1 MNKKI
6 VITVVVIVAV
16 VILGIKGKGLLEKR
30 KEEVVNEA
38 LPSTAQ
44 VSVQVVKA
52 KQGDLK
58 NSVSFLAQIL
68 SDKSIKLSTKLA
80 GYVDKVMIEEAQE
93 VKKGDVLVMIDAVE
107 LKSNIKALQSTLQAQ
122 KNDANVAQ
130 NIYNRNKK
138 LYKVGGLAKEKLE
151 ISKAT
156 LETKRA
162 MIDNSRQKIDQ
173 LKHQLSYLKIVAPFD
188 GVIDAIL
195 LHEGDLA
202 AAGKPI
208 VAMSNGEKKLV
219 FSYAPSE
226 KNSIAKGQTVFYK
239 GQKIGIMKSIYPT
252 SKNGLSIAEV
262 SLLEKLPLPVGTS
275 INIDVLTQESH
286 GCMLPADTILHKKDG
301 TFVMVYNGKSFSS
314 MQVNVEIETKD
325 EMIVTPC
332 PNTFAAR
339 GSEVK
344 LSKLQAYDNVNI
356 LGEKDAK

>member
-1 MNKKI
+1 MSKKI
-6 VITVVVIVAV
+6 IITVAVILAV

-30 KEEVVNEA
+30 KEQVANEA

-44 VSVQVVKA
+44 VSVEVVKA
-52 KQGDLK
+52 KQGELK

-80 GYVDKVMIEEAQE
+80 GYVDKVMVEEAQE
-93 VKKGDVLVMIDAVE
+93 VKKGDLLVMIDAVE

-122 KNDANVAQ
+122 KNDVIVAQ

-162 MIDNSRQKIDQ
+162 MIDNTRQKIDQ
-173 LKHQLSYLKIVAPFD
+173 LKHQFSYLRIVAPFD

-219 FSYAPSE
+219 LSYAASE
-226 KNSIAKGQTVFYK
+226 KNSIADGQTVFYK
-239 GQKIGIMKSIYPT
+239 GQKIGIVKSIYPT
-252 SKNGLSIAEV
+252 SKNGLNTAEV
-262 SLLEKLPLPVGTS
+262 RLLEKLSLPVGIN
-275 INIDVLTQESH
+275 INIDVLTQAIH
-286 GCMLPADTILHKKDG
+286 GCILPADTILHKKDG
-301 TFVMVYNGKSFSS
+301 TFVMVYNGKSFSPV
-314 MQVNVEIETKD
+314 QVKVEIETKD

-332 PNTFAAR
+332 PDAFVAR

-344 LSKLQAYDNVNI
+344 LSKLQAYDKVNV
-356 LGEKDAK
+356 LGAKDAK

>member
-6 VITVVVIVAV
+6 IITVVVIVAV
-16 VILGIKGKGLLEKR
+16 VILGVKGKSLLEKR

-38 LPSTAQ
+38 LPSAEQ
-44 VSVQVVKA
+44 VSAEVVKA
-52 KQGDLK
+52 KQGVLK
-58 NSVSFLAQIL
+58 NSVSFLAQIF

-80 GYVDKVMIEEAQE
+80 GYVDKVMVEEAQE

-107 LKSNIKALQSTLQAQ
+107 VKSNIKALQSTLQSQ
-122 KNDANVAQ
+122 KNDLNVAQ
-130 NIYNRNKK
+130 SIYSRNQK
-138 LYKVGGLAKEKLE
+138 LYKAGGLAKEKLE
-151 ISKAT
+151 ISKST

-162 MIDNSRQKIDQ
+162 ILDNTRQKIDQ

-208 VAMSNGEKKLV
+208 VAMSNGDKKLV

-226 KNSIAKGQTVFYK
+226 KNSIAKRQTVFYK
-239 GQKIGIMKSIYPT
+239 DQKIGVVKSIYPT
-252 SKNGLSIAEV
+252 SKNGLISAEV
-262 SLLEKLPLPVGTS
+262 SLSDKLPLPVGTS
-275 INIDVLTQESH
+275 INIDVLTQEIQ
-286 GCMLPADTILHKKDG
+286 GCLLPTDTVLHKKEG
-301 TFVMVYNGKSFSS
+301 TFIMIYNNKSFRP
-314 MQVNVEIETKD
+314 MKVNVEIEKKD

-332 PNTFAAR
+332 PNTFVAR

-344 LSKLQAYDNVNI
+344 LSKLQAYDKVNI